1 MRLYYY
7 KDSKGNFG
15 DDLNPWMWNSLAP
28 GLLDD
33 DDSSILV
40 GIGTLLNT
48 RVPRVP
54 NKVVFGSGVG
64 YGELPPIDDK
74 WKFYC
79 VRGPLSAA
87 ALGADKAL
95 SITDP
100 AVLLTQMFTAPAV
113 KTGKV
118 YYMPHHGSTGFADWK
133 AVCEKAGMDYL
144 DPAADVKETV
154 EKIRG
159 ASIVV
164 TEAMHGAIV
173 ADAFRVPWIPV
184 ECYDHILSFK
194 WNDWCQSLNL
204 PYRPV
209 KLDSLFDMDK
219 HLSFEALSRTHLK
232 RALRGVGIWRNDW
245 ILPGPRNNLRRHQ
258 DRVIQALIGLSKTPD
273 TFMSD
278 DLIHR
283 QSIDRLM
290 TNLDQLISDSGGGRA
305 KQTQIA
311 SA

>member
-7 KDSKGNFG
+7 KDAKGNFG
-15 DDLNPWMWNSLAP
+15 DDLNPWMWNTLAP

-33 DDSSILV
+33 DDASIFI
-40 GIGTLLNT
+40 GIGTLLNA
-48 RVPRVP
+48 RVPQAP
-54 NKVVFGSGVG
+54 KKVVFGSGVG
-64 YGELPPIDDK
+64 YGQTPLIDDK
-74 WKFYC
+74 WKIYC

-87 ALGADKAL
+87 ALGVDKAL
-95 SITDP
+95 AITDP
-100 AVLLTQMFTAPAV
+100 AALLTQIFTVPAV

-118 YYMPHHGSTGFADWK
+118 YFMPHHRSTSFADWK
-133 AVCEKAGMDYL
+133 AVCAIAGLGYL

-159 ASIVV
+159 ARMVV

-184 ECYDHILSFK
+184 ECYDHILGFK
-194 WNDWCQSLNL
+194 WNDWCQSLQL

-219 HLSFEALSRTHLK
+219 HLSFEDLAKTRMK
-232 RALRGVGIWRNDW
+232 RALLGIGIWRSGW
-245 ILPGPRNNLRRHQ
+245 GAPGPKTNLRRHQ
-258 DRVIQALIGLSKTPD
+258 GCVIEALIGLAKSPD
-273 TFMSD
+273 TFLST

-283 QSIDRLM
+283 HSIDRLM
-290 TNLDQLISDSGGGRA
+290 TSLDRL
-305 KQTQIA
+305 KQDCSTEWKRPIESA
-311 SA
+311 SV